1 MATMTD
7 ERNFKAGN
15 TEISQEKLLSRKD
28 NSAWQGNT
36 ETEQTTVIW
45 YYLRE
50 SMSTENV
57 VNHKTLER

>member
-36 ETEQTTVIW
+36 ETEQTTVI
-45 YYLRE
+45 
-50 SMSTENV
+50 
-57 VNHKTLER
+57 